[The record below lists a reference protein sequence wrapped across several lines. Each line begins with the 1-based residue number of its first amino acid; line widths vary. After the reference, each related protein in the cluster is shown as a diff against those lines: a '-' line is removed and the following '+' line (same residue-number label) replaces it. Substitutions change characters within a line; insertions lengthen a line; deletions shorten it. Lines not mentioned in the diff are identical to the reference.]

1 MERRHFLK
9 RAAQTGFVVGAS
21 RLFGEGRGE
30 VPIEQNVLNG
40 TACREVIRET
50 FAVYPPLFTRQTKA
64 LNPREIARECWA
76 GYLTM
81 QPDPWGL
88 LPNLQ
93 PALRF
98 HFDNRALPWPDL
110 KHHKVDGF
118 DNNARNVGAH
128 ALLHAMLGEEKRG
141 DPAEAGQI
149 GYLLGITD
157 PASGFAFSPDVLPR
171 VCPLGEGEMAK
182 NLMLLYQ
189 QTGQRELWEW
199 AERMTKT
206 FRTYA
211 VVKQSGLGSVAA
223 FCQGGDGGQGGF
235 MVGDPPVK
243 VAKDPTL
250 GGWQF
255 LIVGWASGA
264 MSKWYELTGDASAL
278 EFAVALANRL
288 CHSEDAFG
296 NDGSFRPDGSFGG
309 NSQASPGSWHMHGHT
324 HCLPGLLHLGNQ
336 LVSAGKREKGLQ
348 MIEQARQTFDW
359 LYDPNRNPDAGS
371 LTGWLGEFLIVAS
384 GWQRRADCE
393 GCTMGDVVQT
403 AVGLGAASRQDASLA
418 SMADYYDRAEQIF
431 TGQVMEQMFCPK
443 PQYLEVVKECLEKRV
458 QQDLAGASGEARKQE
473 VEQRYAKAV
482 KTAERM
488 VGQQMGLCGFTD
500 WVNHLPSD
508 LDKELP
514 GIHMQGCCADATIRA
529 SHAIWSETVTG
540 DEVEVRVN
548 LAFNRE
554 SPLVDVIS
562 CLPHRGEV
570 NVVVKRTQRVLV
582 RVPSWAPKTDVRVY
596 RDGKALSVKWEE
608 SYVVFDRVARGE
620 HLTVTYPLRLW
631 EVRETIQGV
640 EYTERWRGNTIVD
653 ITPPGKWIPM
663 YQRPELEGEQ
673 V

>member
-1 MERRHFLK
+1 MEGK
-9 RAAQTGFVVGAS
+9 
-21 RLFGEGRGE
+21 LF
-30 VPIEQNVLNG
+30 NG
-40 TACREVIRET
+40 TATRELLRET
-50 FAVYPPLFTRQTKA
+50 VAAYTPCFALQTKT
-64 LNPREIARECWA
+64 LDPTEIARDCWA

-88 LPNLQ
+88 LPDLQ

-98 HFDNRALPWPDL
+98 HFDNRALPWADL

-128 ALLHAMLGEEKRG
+128 ALLHAMLGEEKKG

-171 VCPLGEGEMAK
+171 LCPLGEGEMAK

-189 QTGQRELWEW
+189 QTGQRELYQW

-211 VVKQSGLGSVAA
+211 VIRNSPLGSVASY
-223 FCQGGDGGQGGF
+223 CQGGDGGQGGF
-235 MVGDPPVK
+235 VVGDPPVK

-255 LIVGWASGA
+255 QIVGWALGA
-264 MSKWYELTGDASAL
+264 MSKWYEVTDDASAL

-288 CHSEDAFG
+288 CNSEDAFG

-309 NSQASPGSWHMHGHT
+309 NSQASAGSWHMHGHT
-324 HCLPGLLHLGNQ
+324 HCLPGMLHLGNQ
-336 LVSAGKREKGLQ
+336 LIRARQRQKGLQ
-348 MIEQARQTFDW
+348 MIEQVRRTFDW
-359 LYDPNRNPDAGS
+359 LYDPARNPDAGS

-384 GWQRRADCE
+384 GWQRKADCE

-403 AVGLGAASRQDASLA
+403 AVGLGAASRQDTSLA

-431 TGQVMEQMFCPK
+431 TGQLVEQLFRPK
-443 PQYLEVVKECLEKRV
+443 PQYLKVVKECLEKRV
-458 QQDLAGASGEARKQE
+458 EKDMPGGSAEACKQE
-473 VEQRYAKAV
+473 VDLRYAKAV
-482 KTAERM
+482 QTAGRM
-488 VGQQMGLCGFTD
+488 KGQQMGLCGFPD

-540 DEVEVRVN
+540 DEAEARVN

-554 SPLVDVIS
+554 SPLLNVVS
-562 CLPHRGEV
+562 CLPHRGEI
-570 NVVVKRTQRVLV
+570 NVVVKSARRVLV
-582 RVPSWAPKTDVRVY
+582 RVPGWATKNDVRAY
-596 RDGKALSVKWEE
+596 RNKITVPFKWEG
-608 SYVVFDRVARGE
+608 SYVVFDHVESAE
-620 HLTVTYPLRLW
+620 QLTVTFPLRLW
-631 EVRETIQGV
+631 EIKETIQGV

-663 YQRPELEGEQ
+663 YQRPELETEQ
-673 V
+673 I